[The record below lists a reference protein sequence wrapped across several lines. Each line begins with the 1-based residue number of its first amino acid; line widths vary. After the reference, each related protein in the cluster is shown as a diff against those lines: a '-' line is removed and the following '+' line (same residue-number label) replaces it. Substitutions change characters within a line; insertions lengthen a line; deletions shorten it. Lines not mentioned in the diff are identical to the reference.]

1 MGILKPFHRTRIPIT
16 ADHLPSGCF
25 SVHRGGEIATTTLPS
40 WFSQKLTLDIA
51 RVAINAIKSAEETG
65 LAVSEIHINYAGVE
79 ITAKDLRGGALIF
92 IRPKNKKFNRQDAN
106 PSMSYKNVED
116 FILHIEAH
124 IECWKQ
130 FNYYVNLARDKKFTP
145 EDESQFL
152 DLKSLITQGSESIS
166 AAEVKIGPRKEEIVS
181 LFSATPSLR
190 YLADMSDTI
199 PSVEGQWHRI
209 YLALQSLLGQLKVQ
223 QNKAEETKGGGW
235 SLFGRSK

>member
-1 MGILKPFHRTRIPIT
+1 M
-16 ADHLPSGCF
+16 
-25 SVHRGGEIATTTLPS
+25 
-40 WFSQKLTLDIA
+40 
-51 RVAINAIKSAEETG
+51 NAIRSAEDTG
-65 LAVSEIHINYAGVE
+65 LAVSELHINYAGLE
-79 ITAKDLRGGALIF
+79 ITGRDLRGGALIF
-92 IRPKNKKFNRQDAN
+92 IRARTRKFNRQDAN
-106 PSMSYKNVED
+106 LSMSYKNVED

-145 EDESQFL
+145 EDEAQFL

-166 AAEVKIGPRKEEIVS
+166 AAEVKIGPRKEEIIA

-223 QNKAEETKGGGW
+223 QNKAEESKGGGW

>member
-1 MGILKPFHRTRIPIT
+1 MGILKPFYRTQLPVT
-16 ADHLPSGCF
+16 ADHIPTGCF
-25 SVHRGGEIATTTLPS
+25 AVHRGGEITTSTLPS

-51 RVAINAIKSAEETG
+51 RVVINAIRSAEDTG
-65 LAVSEIHINYAGVE
+65 LAVSELHINYAGLE
-79 ITAKDLRGGALIF
+79 ITGRDLRGGVLIF
-92 IRPKNKKFNRQDAN
+92 IRARTRKFNRQDAKQ
-106 PSMSYKNVED
+106 SMSYKNVED
-116 FILHIEAH
+116 FILNIEAH

-145 EDESQFL
+145 EDEAQFL

-166 AAEVKIGPRKEEIVS
+166 AAEVKIGPRKEEIIA
-181 LFSATPSLR
+181 LFSSTPSLR

-223 QNKAEETKGGGW
+223 QNKAEESKGGGW